1 MQVTTFGAIFGLLL
15 AIFLI
20 VKKFEP
26 VYSLMIGAFLGG
38 IIGGADINSTIEF
51 MANGAMG
58 IAPSILRVLA
68 SGVLAGSLIKTRAVD
83 KISEEI
89 IKILGE
95 KRAIL
100 GIALSTLVLA
110 SVGINLD
117 VAIITVAP
125 VGLCIGQKLNY
136 SKMSILL
143 AMLGGGKSGNIIS
156 PNPNTLAVSEN
167 FSVNL
172 LSVMQA
178 NIIPAIIIL
187 IMTTLLAKTLIH
199 KGSYILQNNKNDDDE
214 KDLPGL
220 FSSLIGPIVSMVLM
234 FIGNISDVSIDPLIA
249 LPLGGI
255 VTIIAT
261 KNFKNANECVTF
273 GLNKMQGVCILLL
286 GSGTLAGII
295 QVSEIQES
303 TINLLN
309 ILNIPQFLLA
319 PIAAIFMSLA
329 TASSTTSAMITSAT
343 FSDAII
349 SAGLSPLSG
358 ASIVNTG
365 ACVFEQLPHGSLFH
379 SSSQSVSIDIKE
391 RLKLIPYE
399 VFIGIIFTAVSTAF
413 QLLS

>member
-26 VYSLMIGAFLGG
+26 VYGLMIGAFLGG

-143 AMLGGGKSGNIIS
+143 AMLGGGKAGNIIS

-199 KGSYILQNNKNDDDE
+199 KGSYILQNNKNDDE

-220 FSSLIGPIVSMVLM
+220 FPSLIGPIVSMVLM

-249 LPLGGI
+249 LPLGGM

-261 KNFKNANECVTF
+261 KNLKNTNECVAF

-295 QVSEIQES
+295 QVSGIQES

-413 QLLS
+413 QLLT

>member
-143 AMLGGGKSGNIIS
+143 AMLGGGKAGNIIS

-199 KGSYILQNNKNDDDE
+199 KGSYILQNNKNDDE

-234 FIGNISDVSIDPLIA
+234 FLGNISDVSIDPLIA

-255 VTIIAT
+255 VTIIST

-365 ACVFEQLPHGSLFH
+365 SCVFEQLPHGSLFH

-399 VFIGIIFTAVSTAF
+399 VFIGISFTAVSTVF
-413 QLLS
+413 QLLI